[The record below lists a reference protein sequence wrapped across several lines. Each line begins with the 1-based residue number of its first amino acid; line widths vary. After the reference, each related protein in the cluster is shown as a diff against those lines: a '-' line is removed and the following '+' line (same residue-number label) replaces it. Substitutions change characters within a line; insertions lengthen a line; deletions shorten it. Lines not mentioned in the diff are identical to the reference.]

1 MSLLSGSRIWLA
13 PRFPLELSDVASLT
27 SVEDEDSLGVNWAV
41 QITFAAGIVTVTP
54 AFLAPMLLS
63 HFQPLKVWFAGGV
76 IVVPAAS
83 VGVAPV
89 FKPVSVV
96 GTVPDPVPALYDNW

>member
-27 SVEDEDSLGVNWAV
+27 SVEDEDSLGVYCAV
-41 QITFAAGIVTVTP
+41 QMTFAAGIVTVAP

-63 HFQPLKVWFAGGV
+63 HFQPENVWFAGGV
-76 IVVPAAS
+76 IAVPAAS

-89 FKPVSVV
+89 FNPVSVV
-96 GTVPDPVPALYDNW
+96 GTVPDPVPAL

>member
-13 PRFPLELSDVASLT
+13 PRFPLELSDVASFT
-27 SVEDEDSLGVNWAV
+27 TVEGEDSLGVNCAV
-41 QITFAAGIVTVTP
+41 QMTFAAGIVTVTP

-63 HFQPLKVWFAGGV
+63 HFQPENVWFAGGV
-76 IVVPAAS
+76 ITVPAAS

-89 FKPVSVV
+89 FNPVSVV
-96 GTVPDPVPALYDNW
+96 GTVPDPVPALYDN